1 MRIPAL
7 DIDYKPRLPARTD
20 FRVGIIGCGG
30 IMDYA
35 HLPAYRAHKL
45 NVVACFDLDL
55 ATAHRLAEKHDIPT
69 VYKSLDDLLADRSI
83 EIVDIA
89 VPAPAQRAIAEKA
102 LAAGKHLLC
111 QKPLSENIVDAEAI
125 AAAGKKAGRKV
136 AVNQQMRWSPG
147 IAAAKHLV
155 SQGLIGEP
163 TDIQIQVSVDTP
175 FHMWPWL
182 QVAERYDLMYH
193 TIHHLDSMRYIF
205 GTPDFVTSVHTK
217 YPGQTIR
224 PETKTVTVLEYA
236 SGLQGLLAINHH
248 DTSNT
253 PYATFR
259 FMGSD
264 GVVSGTIGLLYDY
277 PNGRRDTLEVFSRSL
292 ANDTSISVELEG
304 SWIPGAFIGP
314 MASLMEAI
322 ETGGAPLTDASDNLE
337 TLRVVLAGYLS
348 NAEKRAVRPSE
359 IKAGP

>member
-1 MRIPAL
+1 MQIPAL
-7 DIDYKPRLPARTD
+7 DIDYKPRLPARSD
-20 FRVGIIGCGG
+20 YGIGLIGCGG
-30 IMDYA
+30 IIDYA
-35 HLPAYRAHKL
+35 HLPAYRAHGL
-45 NVVACFDLDL
+45 NIQACYDLDP
-55 ATAHRLAEKHDIPT
+55 ATAKRLAEKHGIART
-69 VYKSLDDLLADRSI
+69 FEALDDLLADPAI

-89 VPAPAQRAIAEKA
+89 VPAPAQRAIAERA

-111 QKPLSENIVDAEAI
+111 QKPLSENLADATAIV
-125 AAAGKKAGRKV
+125 AAGRAAGRKV

-163 TDIQIQVSVDTP
+163 ADIQIQVSVATP
-175 FHMWPWL
+175 FELWPWL
-182 QVAERYDLMYH
+182 QASERYDLMYH
-193 TIHHLDSMRYIF
+193 TIHHMDSMRYIF
-205 GTPDFVTSVHTK
+205 GSPEWVTSVHTK

-224 PETKTVTVLEYA
+224 PETKTVTVFEYP

-248 DTSNT
+248 DTSRD

-259 FMGSD
+259 FMGSE

-277 PNGRRDTLEVFSRSL
+277 PTGRRDTLQVFSRRL
-292 ANDTSISVELEG
+292 AADTTIAVELEG

-322 ETGGAPLTDASDNLE
+322 QTDGTPMTDAADNLE
-337 TLRVVLAGYLS
+337 TLRLVLAGYRS
-348 NAEKRAVRPSE
+348 NEEKRAVRPSE
-359 IKAGP
+359 IEA

>member
-1 MRIPAL
+1 MKIPTL
-7 DIDYKPRLPARTD
+7 TIDYKPRLPARSD
-20 FRVGIIGCGG
+20 YGIGLIGCGG
-30 IMDYA
+30 IVDYA
-35 HLPAYRAHKL
+35 HLPAYRAHGL
-45 NVVACFDLDL
+45 NIRACYDLDP
-55 ATAHRLAEKHDIPT
+55 ATARRLADKHGIPKVCAT
-69 VYKSLDDLLADRSI
+69 VDELLADRSI

-89 VPAPAQRAIAEKA
+89 VPAPAQRALAERA

-111 QKPLSENIVDAEAI
+111 QKPLSENIADAEAI
-125 AAAGKKAGRKV
+125 VAAGRAAGRKV

-147 IAAAKHLV
+147 IAAAKDLV

-163 TDIQIQVSVDTP
+163 ADIQIQVSVDTP

-182 QVAERYDLMYH
+182 EASERYDLMYH

-205 GTPDFVTSVHTK
+205 GSPEWVTSVHTK

-248 DTSNT
+248 DTSDA

-277 PNGRRDTLEVFSRSL
+277 PDGRPDTLQVSSKHL
-292 ANDTSISVELEG
+292 AAKTAISVELEG

-322 ETGGAPLTDASDNLE
+322 QTDGTPVTDAADNLE
-337 TLRVVLAGYLS
+337 TLRIVLAGYLS
-348 NAEKRAVRPSE
+348 SAERRAVRPSE
-359 IKAGP
+359 ISGTR